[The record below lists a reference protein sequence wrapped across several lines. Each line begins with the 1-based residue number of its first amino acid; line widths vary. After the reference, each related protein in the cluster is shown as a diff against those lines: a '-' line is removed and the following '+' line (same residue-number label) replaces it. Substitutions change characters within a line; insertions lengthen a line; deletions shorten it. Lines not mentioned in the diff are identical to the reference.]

1 MLHTG
6 TKIGQK
12 KEVGLI
18 FHYLKYDIFRFKV
31 VLKFV
36 IIEEIQVTI
45 LVKINFFVSG
55 QPLGE
60 PVAQRGPF
68 VMNTQEELAEAMK
81 DYQLQRNGF
90 ENAHSWQ
97 SVEGNK

>member
-1 MLHTG
+1 M
-6 TKIGQK
+6 
-12 KEVGLI
+12 
-18 FHYLKYDIFRFKV
+18 KYEIFRFKV

-36 IIEEIQVTI
+36 IIEEIQVAI
-45 LVKINFFVSG
+45 LVNIFFVSG

>member
-1 MLHTG
+1 MC
-6 TKIGQK
+6 KNE
-12 KEVGLI
+12 EVGLI
-18 FHYLKYDIFRFKV
+18 FHYLKYEIFRFKV

-36 IIEEIQVTI
+36 IIEEIQVAI
-45 LVKINFFVSG
+45 LVNIFFVSG

-68 VMNTQEELAEAMK
+68 VMNTQKELAEAMK